1 LEDGVV
7 DTRIGVFALRYWYP
21 TANES
26 TDRAVEVLRSLR
38 RFHAADFEMR
48 QRLRTDMDMNETDL
62 RALRHLIAAAQATQ
76 AIGPTELARLL
87 GITSAATAKLLAR
100 MVASGHIRRVPNP
113 ADQRA
118 QLLYAT
124 PAAHDEVRK
133 TLNAM
138 HERMLAAAESL
149 TPSEQDTVIRFM
161 DLLSASVSAPNEVTV
176 PQALFPAVPSG
187 TDTAEPKGIRS
198 WLK

>member
-1 LEDGVV
+1 M
-7 DTRIGVFALRYWYP
+7 RYWYP
-21 TANES
+21 SDDES

-62 RALRHLIAAAQATQ
+62 RALRHLIAAEQSGP
-76 AIGPTELARLL
+76 AIGPTELTRLL

-100 MVASGHIRRVPNP
+100 MVASGHIRRVPHP

-124 PAAHDEVRK
+124 PAAHHEVRK

-138 HERMLAAAESL
+138 HERMLAVAESL
-149 TPSEQDTVIRFM
+149 TPTEQGTVIRFL
-161 DLLSASVSAPNEVTV
+161 DLLSLTVSAPNEVAA
-176 PQALFPAVPSG
+176 PDALFPAVPPG
-187 TDTAEPKGIRS
+187 TEPAQPKGI
-198 WLK
+198 